1 MRLLPL
7 PVSLRAEL
15 SGRLL
20 DGKTIMSTLVTHS
33 EDLQQQSIMSSYI
46 QCFAK
51 RTKSH
56 LLVVS
61 SLCHLTVW

>member
-20 DGKTIMSTLVTHS
+20 DGKTIMSTLVTHT
-33 EDLQQQSIMSSYI
+33 EDLQQQSIVS
-46 QCFAK
+46 FN
-51 RTKSH
+51 H
-56 LLVVS
+56 EFS
-61 SLCHLTVW
+61 SLQRELSHIF

>member
-33 EDLQQQSIMSSYI
+33 ENLQQQSIMSFTYTFSAL
-46 QCFAK
+46 Q
-51 RTKSH
+51 RELSH
-56 LLVVS
+56 IF
-61 SLCHLTVW
+61 